1 MKRLFT
7 ALLVVLGLMSGQVSA
22 GSLWPDIPKASGAPH
37 PEGNLWMRVNHMRFL
52 KHDRTLTVED
62 GNRNISFSIKACVE
76 CHQVKGADGQPVSV
90 KDDRHF
96 CRVCH
101 DFAAVKIDCFECH
114 NSKPAEPAKQVLLRP
129 EIPDTNDIVTY
140 LKEAEQ

>member
-7 ALLVVLGLMSGQVSA
+7 VLLVILGLVSGPMSA
-22 GSLWPDIPKASGAPH
+22 GTLWPDIPKATGKPH
-37 PEGNLWMRVNHMRFL
+37 PQGNLWMRVNHMRFL
-52 KHDRTLTVED
+52 KHDRTLTVHQGD
-62 GNRNISFSIKACVE
+62 RNIGFSIKACVE
-76 CHQVKGADGQPVSV
+76 CHQVKGADGQPVSI
-90 KDDRHF
+90 KDDTHF

-114 NSKPAEPAKQVLLRP
+114 NSKPAEPGKQALLQP
-129 EIPDTNDIVTY
+129 KIPNSNEIATY